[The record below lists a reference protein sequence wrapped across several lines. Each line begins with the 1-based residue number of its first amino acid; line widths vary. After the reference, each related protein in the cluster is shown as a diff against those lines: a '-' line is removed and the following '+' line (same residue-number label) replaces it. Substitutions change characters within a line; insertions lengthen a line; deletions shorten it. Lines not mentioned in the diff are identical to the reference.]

1 MKIPFYLGGI
11 KGQYETTSE
20 QKVFKSNNM
29 YLPIKLYET
38 VFYKTDIRAYE
49 INEDEAKTLC
59 LTMMEKLQSEE
70 FKNAEI
76 LDRKDTFTV
85 TEKGVKI
92 ESEFTLNENIAEK
105 ELLLIYP
112 EN

>member
-1 MKIPFYLGGI
+1 
-11 KGQYETTSE
+11 
-20 QKVFKSNNM
+20 M
-29 YLPIKLYET
+29 YLPIKLT
-38 VFYKTDIRAYE
+38 KTAFYKTDIRAYE

-59 LTMMEKLQSEE
+59 LAMMERLQSEE
-70 FKNAEI
+70 LKNAKI
-76 LDRKDTFTV
+76 LDIKDTFTV

-92 ESEFTLNENIAEK
+92 EREFTLNENIAEK